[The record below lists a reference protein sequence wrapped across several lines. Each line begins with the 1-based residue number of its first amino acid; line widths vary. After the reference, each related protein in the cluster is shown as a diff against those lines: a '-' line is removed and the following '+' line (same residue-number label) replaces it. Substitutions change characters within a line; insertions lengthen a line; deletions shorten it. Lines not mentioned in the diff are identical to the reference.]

1 MIPVVI
7 DTNVVLAALGS
18 GGGPSREVIR
28 RALNGRYLPL
38 FGTALWLEYEDVMNR
53 PIGRTSTSA
62 DERREILAA
71 LAQCGQWIT
80 IYFGWRPNLG
90 DEGDNHLTELAVAGN
105 AEAIVTHNI
114 KDLSHGELNWENLSV
129 VTPAQCL
136 EVLP

>member
-1 MIPVVI
+1 MTPIVI
-7 DTNVVLAALGS
+7 DTNVVVAALGS

-38 FGTALWLEYEDVMNR
+38 LGTALWLKYEDVMNR
-53 PIGRTSTSA
+53 PSGRTLTSA
-62 DERREILAA
+62 EERRELLAA

-90 DEGDNHLTELAVAGN
+90 DEGDNYLIELAVAGN
-105 AEAIVTHNI
+105 ARAIVTHNI
-114 KDLSHGELNWENLSV
+114 KDLSHGELNWKNLSI